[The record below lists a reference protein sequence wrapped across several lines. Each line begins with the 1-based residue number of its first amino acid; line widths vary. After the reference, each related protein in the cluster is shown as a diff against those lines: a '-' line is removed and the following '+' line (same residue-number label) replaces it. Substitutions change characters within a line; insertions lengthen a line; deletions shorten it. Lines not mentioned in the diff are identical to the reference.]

1 MRVTED
7 SAHLSLDC
15 QVDNDLHCLI
25 LQKLI
30 LLFTLAAA
38 CALAQ
43 SRVYELR
50 TYHVYEGKLEA
61 LKANFRDHHIAT
73 FKRHGIESIGYWVPQ
88 DPELAK
94 TTLIYLLAHPSRAA
108 AEKNWAEFRKD
119 PEFLKVAAES
129 EKNGK
134 IVEKVESVY
143 LDPTDFSPLK

>member
-1 MRVTED
+1 M
-7 SAHLSLDC
+7 SLHY
-15 QVDNDLHCLI
+15 LMLKKCL
-25 LQKLI
+25 
-30 LLFTLAAA
+30 LLFPLLAA

-61 LKANFRDHHIAT
+61 LKADFRDHHIAT

-88 DPELAK
+88 DPELSK

-108 AEKNWAEFRKD
+108 AEKNWAEFFKD
-119 PEFLKVAAES
+119 PEFLQVAAEYQ
-129 EKNGK
+129 KNGK
-134 IVEKVESVY
+134 IVVKIESVY

>member
-1 MRVTED
+1 M
-7 SAHLSLDC
+7 LKKFL
-15 QVDNDLHCLI
+15 
-25 LQKLI
+25 
-30 LLFTLAAA
+30 LLFPLLAV

-88 DPELAK
+88 DPELSK
-94 TTLIYLLAHPSRAA
+94 TTLIYLLAHPSRAD

-119 PEFLKVAAES
+119 PEFLMVSAES
-129 EKNGK
+129 AKNGK
-134 IVEKVESVY
+134 IVEKIESVY

>member
-73 FKRHGIESIGYWVPQ
+73 FKRHGIESIGY
-88 DPELAK
+88 
-94 TTLIYLLAHPSRAA
+94 
-108 AEKNWAEFRKD
+108 
-119 PEFLKVAAES
+119 
-129 EKNGK
+129 
-134 IVEKVESVY
+134 
-143 LDPTDFSPLK
+143 